1 MSNINYQ
8 FYKILDVIWRK
19 RYVII
24 LPTLLFPIMG
34 YTIGSVTE
42 KKYMAYTSMLIQE
55 TSKLNPFLED
65 FAVSAKLKERLSA
78 LQALLHSR
86 HVLKQVAVDQDLIT
100 ENSTKTEQ
108 ERVINRL
115 SSSIRMEMAGKD
127 LIRIEYTDS
136 NPTAIEPLLQTVSDH
151 FIEQLLAPERSS
163 MQDASTFLQTL
174 LIERTAELEEAETAL
189 ANFKN
194 EYAQQLPELH
204 LGNVNRLAQLK
215 QKLFEKTA
223 ELAGAENSL
232 GGIDQQLSK
241 TNPVVAKL
249 EEEIISQQS
258 KLALLKSKYT
268 DEHSQVKGAIRT
280 LNRLQVE
287 RNAALQD
294 STNQIDVNQLWAIAA
309 NEESNSNKQTP
320 QLLITQLDHLQQARS
335 KVDALA
341 EETKSLHH
349 LINEQTGEAS
359 KLGALEKRLNELQ
372 RDLSVKRN
380 LYEELLERQEMARIT
395 GALGAFEKEKRIKII
410 DLPFTPVI
418 PITASPILFLIAGL
432 VGGLFFGIG
441 CAIIIELGDQSVRYK
456 QDVLDN
462 FDMDVLTR
470 IPQVKPLGQ
479 GVFIE

>member
-8 FYKILDVIWRK
+8 FYKILDVLWRK
-19 RYVII
+19 RYIII
-24 LPTLLFPIMG
+24 LPALLFPLLG
-34 YTIGSVTE
+34 YVIGSVTE

-86 HVLKQVAVDQDLIT
+86 HVLKQVAVDQGLIT
-100 ENSTKTEQ
+100 ENSNKTEQ
-108 ERVINRL
+108 ERIINRL

-136 NPTAIEPLLQTVSDH
+136 NPNAIEPLLHTVSNH

-163 MQDASTFLQTL
+163 MQDASKFLHTL
-174 LIERTAELEEAETAL
+174 IIERSAELEEAESAL
-189 ANFKN
+189 ADFKDL
-194 EYAQQLPELH
+194 YAQQLPELH

-258 KLALLKSKYT
+258 KLAILKSKYT
-268 DEHSQVKGAIRT
+268 DEHSQVKGTIRT
-280 LNRLQVE
+280 LKRLQIE
-287 RNAALQD
+287 RNAALND
-294 STNQIDVNQLWAIAA
+294 NSNQIDINQLWAIAA
-309 NEESNSNKQTP
+309 NEGDNSKTQTP
-320 QLLITQLDHLQQARS
+320 QLLITQLNNLQKARS

-341 EETKSLHH
+341 EETKSLNN
-349 LINEQTGEAS
+349 LINEQTVDAS
-359 KLGALEKRLNELQ
+359 KLGALEKRLNELT

-395 GALGAFEKEKRIKII
+395 GALGTFEKEKRIKII
-410 DLPFTPVI
+410 DLPYTPVI
-418 PITASPILFLIAGL
+418 PITASPFVFLIAGL
-432 VGGLFFGIG
+432 IGGLFFGMG
-441 CAIIIELGDQSVRYK
+441 CATISELSDQSVRYK

-462 FDMDVLTR
+462 FDLEVLTR
-470 IPQVKPLGQ
+470 IPQVKTLKQ
-479 GVFIE
+479 GVLIE

>member
-8 FYKILDVIWRK
+8 FYKILDVLWRK
-19 RYVII
+19 RYIII
-24 LPTLLFPIMG
+24 LPALLFPLLG
-34 YTIGSVTE
+34 YVIGSVTE

-86 HVLKQVAVDQDLIT
+86 HVLKQVAVDQGLIT
-100 ENSTKTEQ
+100 ENSNKTEQ
-108 ERVINRL
+108 ERIINRL

-136 NPTAIEPLLQTVSDH
+136 NPNAIEPLLHTVSNH

-163 MQDASTFLQTL
+163 MQDASKFLQTL
-174 LIERTAELEEAETAL
+174 IIERSAELEEAESAL
-189 ANFKN
+189 ADFKDL
-194 EYAQQLPELH
+194 YAQQLPELH

-258 KLALLKSKYT
+258 KLAILKSKYT
-268 DEHSQVKGAIRT
+268 DEHSQVKGTIRT
-280 LNRLQVE
+280 LKRLQIE
-287 RNAALQD
+287 RNAALND
-294 STNQIDVNQLWAIAA
+294 NSNQIDINQLWAIAA
-309 NEESNSNKQTP
+309 NEGDNSKTQTP
-320 QLLITQLDHLQQARS
+320 QLLITQLNNLQKARS

-341 EETKSLHH
+341 EETKSLNN
-349 LINEQTGEAS
+349 LINEQTVDAS
-359 KLGALEKRLNELQ
+359 KLGALEKRLNELT

-395 GALGAFEKEKRIKII
+395 GALGTFEKEKRIKII
-410 DLPFTPVI
+410 DLPYTPVI
-418 PITASPILFLIAGL
+418 PITASPFVFLIAGL
-432 VGGLFFGIG
+432 IGGLFFGMG
-441 CAIIIELGDQSVRYK
+441 CATISELSDQSVRYK

-462 FDMDVLTR
+462 FDLEVLTR
-470 IPQVKPLGQ
+470 IPQVKTLKQ
-479 GVFIE
+479 GVLIE